1 MKSNNRHHKPNE
13 SLKLSL
19 SYTIIGLWPVDKQII
34 RPQAQGIVVM
44 VEILKLTNQGLS
56 MKSNNRHHKPNESLK
71 LRPKGIIK

>member
-44 VEILKLTNQGLS
+44 VEILKLTNQS
-56 MKSNNRHHKPNESLK
+56 
-71 LRPKGIIK
+71 PKVGNLIIGIISIRPVA

>member
-44 VEILKLTNQGLS
+44 VEILKLT
-56 MKSNNRHHKPNESLK
+56 KPK
-71 LRPKGIIK
+71 AKA